1 MALQIRRGTDTQ
13 RQALSGPNTP
23 IAGELLYSTD
33 NKKLHIGDGT
43 TTGGT
48 SIGYFGSVAVSG
60 QSTIKSTGANEALT
74 IVAGANIS
82 LTTNANT
89 GTLTIAAAPQELT
102 NGSLRLFQ
110 NNLSSINSNEN
121 INIVPS
127 GTGQVN
133 ITSSLIV
140 TGGVT
145 TSLIRTTESKI
156 TLGLEAGQTSQG
168 NFTVAVGYGA
178 GKTSQGQN
186 SVAIGVDS
194 GKISQ
199 LYDSIAVGYGAGFRN
214 QGNYAVALG
223 ASAGRVGQGQA
234 AVAIGGGAGGTGDVN
249 GLTGGQGAFAV
260 AIGYNSAL
268 GDQGSYAVAIGT
280 NSGNGQGVNAVAI
293 GVNAGAEQQGANSVA
308 IGSYAGQTS
317 QPARTIIINAQQGT
331 PVNGVAAQTDSFYV
345 APIRS
350 ATGTSGVLQYNSTTK
365 EVSYNNTVSVSSVTS
380 TSVTST
386 SVTSGSLNVSGIFS
400 NQNISIDENR
410 IRSLNSNQSI
420 FLDPAGTGI
429 VDVNANLTTT
439 GLQIFGPGTGGTSGD
454 GTILILNQN
463 SATVPLTV
471 IDVHSTASSSSAINF
486 GRARGSIGTQTT
498 VQNNDSIHQIIFT
511 GHDGTTFRLSS
522 SIVATVD
529 GAVSSNVVP
538 GKLAFTTT
546 NSAGTSATR
555 LTISSTAVTSTVPIS
570 NGSLQLFQNN
580 LNGLNS
586 NEDIVINP
594 SGTGKLQVLGDLNV
608 TGALK
613 LAVYADATARDAA
626 VTSPTAGMVVFNTTG
641 TKFQGYTGSAWVDL
655 N

>member
-1 MALQIRRGTDTQ
+1 
-13 RQALSGPNTP
+13 
-23 IAGELLYSTD
+23 LLYSTD
-33 NKKLHIGDGT
+33 NKKLHVGDGT

-60 QSTIKSTGANEALT
+60 QSTIRSTGVNETLT
-74 IVAGANIS
+74 VVAGANIS
-82 LTTNANT
+82 LVTDANT
-89 GTLTIAAAPQELT
+89 GTLTIAAAPQELN

-110 NNLSSINSNEN
+110 NNISSINSNEN
-121 INIVPS
+121 INIAPA

-140 TGGVT
+140 AGGVA

-223 ASAGRVGQGQA
+223 ASAGRVGQGES
-234 AVAIGGGAGGTGDVN
+234 AVAIGGGAGGTSDVN

-268 GDQGSYAVAIGT
+268 GDQGSYAVAIGA
-280 NSGNGQGVNAVAI
+280 SAGNGQGVNAVAI
-293 GVNAGAEQQGANSVA
+293 GVQAGASQQGTSSVA

-317 QPARTIIINAQQGT
+317 QPARTTIINASGS

-345 APIRS
+345 SPIRNS
-350 ATGTSGVLQYNSTTK
+350 TGTSGVLQYNSTTK
-365 EVSYNNTVSVSSVTS
+365 EVSYNNTVSGLTSLTS
-380 TSVTST
+380 TTLNST
-386 SVTSGSLNVSGIFS
+386 TLNSTELNVTGIFS

-420 FLDPAGTGI
+420 FLDPSGTGI
-429 VDVNANLTTT
+429 VNISAGLSTT
-439 GLQIFGPGTGGTSGD
+439 GIQIFGPGTGGASGD
-454 GTILILNQN
+454 GTILVATSDQTALPLNILQVHTT
-463 SATVPLTV
+463 ATPDGGV
-471 IDVHSTASSSSAINF
+471 SFA
-486 GRARGSIGTQTT
+486 RARGTLIGLTT
-498 VQNNDSIHQIIFT
+498 VQNSDTLNQLLFS
-511 GHDGTTFRLSS
+511 GHDGTGFRLSS
-522 SIVATVD
+522 GIRATVD
-529 GAVSSNVVP
+529 GAVSSGFIP
-538 GKLAFTTT
+538 GKIDILTT
-546 NSAGTSATR
+546 NDSLGTLVSR
-555 LTISSTAVTSTVPIS
+555 MSVSSTAVTSTVP
-570 NGSLQLFQNN
+570 
-580 LNGLNS
+580 
-586 NEDIVINP
+586 V
-594 SGTGKLQVLGDLNV
+594 
-608 TGALK
+608 K
-613 LAVYADATARDAA
+613 LAVYADATARNAA
-626 VTSPTAGMVVFNTTG
+626 ITSPTAGMMIFLTAG

>member
-33 NKKLHIGDGT
+33 NKKIYIGDGT

-60 QSTIKSTGANEALT
+60 QGTIRSTGVNETLT
-74 IVAGANIS
+74 VVAGANIS
-82 LTTNANT
+82 LTTDANT
-89 GTLTIAAAPQELT
+89 GTLTIAAAPQELN

-110 NNLSSINSNEN
+110 NNISSINSNEN
-121 INIVPS
+121 INIAPA

-140 TGGVT
+140 AGGVA

-223 ASAGRVGQGQA
+223 ASAGRVGQGEA

-260 AIGYNSAL
+260 AIGFNSAL
-268 GDQGSYAVAIGT
+268 GDQGSYAVAIGA
-280 NSGNGQGVNAVAI
+280 SAGNGQGVNAVAI
-293 GVNAGAEQQGANSVA
+293 GVQAGASQQGTNSVA

-317 QPARTIIINAQQGT
+317 QPARTTIINSSGS

-386 SVTSGSLNVSGIFS
+386 SVTSESLNVSGIFS

-420 FLDPAGTGI
+420 FLDPAGTG
-429 VDVNANLTTT
+429 VVNVASNLLTS
-439 GLQIFGPGTGGTSGD
+439 GIQIFGPAGGGASGD
-454 GTILILNQN
+454 GTILVITQSPTSFPLNILE
-463 SATVPLTV
+463 
-471 IDVHSTASSSSAINF
+471 IHSTGSTVSGGINL
-486 GRARGSIGTQTT
+486 GRARGSLSVQTA
-498 VQNNDSIHQIIFT
+498 VQNNDTINQFIFT
-511 GHDGTTFRLSS
+511 GYDGTAYQPSS
-522 SIVATVD
+522 AITASVAD
-529 GAVSSNVVP
+529 AVSSNVVP
-538 GKLAFTTT
+538 GKLDF
-546 NSAGTSATR
+546 ATVNASGNLISR
-555 LTISSTAVTSTVPIS
+555 LSVASTAITSTVP
-570 NGSLQLFQNN
+570 
-580 LNGLNS
+580 
-586 NEDIVINP
+586 V
-594 SGTGKLQVLGDLNV
+594 
-608 TGALK
+608 K

-626 VTSPTAGMVVFNTTG
+626 VTSPTAGMMIFLTAG

>member
-23 IAGELLYSTD
+23 LIGELLYSTE
-33 NKKLHIGDGT
+33 NKKLHVGDGT

-60 QSTIKSTGANEALT
+60 QGTIRSTGVNETLT
-74 IVAGANIS
+74 VVAGANIS
-82 LTTNANT
+82 LVTDAST

-110 NNLSSINSNEN
+110 NNISSINSNEN
-121 INIVPS
+121 INIAPA

-140 TGGVT
+140 AGGIA

-223 ASAGRVGQGQA
+223 ASAGRVGQGEA

-260 AIGYNSAL
+260 AIGFNSAL
-268 GDQGSYAVAIGT
+268 GDQGSYAVAIGA
-280 NSGNGQGVNAVAI
+280 SAGNGQGVNAVAI
-293 GVNAGAEQQGANSVA
+293 GVQAGASQQGTNSVA

-317 QPARTIIINAQQGT
+317 QPARTTIINASGA
-331 PVNGVAAQTDSFYV
+331 PINGVAAQTDSFYV
-345 APIRS
+345 SPIRNS
-350 ATGTSGVLQYNSTTK
+350 TGTSGVLQYNFTTK
-365 EVSYNNTVSVSSVTS
+365 EVSYNNNVSVTS
-380 TSVTST
+380 LTST
-386 SVTSGSLNVSGIFS
+386 TLNATNLNVDEIFS
-400 NQNISIDENR
+400 NQYISIDEN
-410 IRSLNSNQSI
+410 IIKTLNSNQSI
-420 FLDPAGTGI
+420 FLDPSGTGI
-429 VDVNANLTTT
+429 VNVNASLLTS
-439 GLQIFGPGTGGTSGD
+439 GIQIYGPGAGGSSGD
-454 GTILILNQN
+454 GTILVITQN
-463 SATVPLTV
+463 SAALPLN
-471 IDVHSTASSSSAINF
+471 ILEIHSTGSTVTGGINL
-486 GRARGSIGTQTT
+486 GRARGSLSVQTA
-498 VQNNDSIHQIIFT
+498 VQNNDTINQFLFT
-511 GHDGTTFRLSS
+511 GHDGTTYQPSS
-522 SIVATVD
+522 AITASVA

-538 GKLAFTTT
+538 GKLDFSTVNASG
-546 NSAGTSATR
+546 NLISR
-555 LTISSTAVTSTVPIS
+555 LSVSSTDVTSTVP
-570 NGSLQLFQNN
+570 
-580 LNGLNS
+580 
-586 NEDIVINP
+586 V
-594 SGTGKLQVLGDLNV
+594 
-608 TGALK
+608 K
-613 LAVYADATARDAA
+613 LAVYADATARDTAI
-626 VTSPTAGMVVFNTTG
+626 TSPTAGMMIFLTAG